1 MKIYVDMD
9 GVLTNFEDAA
19 RDLGQGQGLR
29 PDATEEEKN
38 QMYRAI
44 DEAGASFWANM
55 KWTQDGKKLWNAL
68 RKLNPV
74 LLSSPAQFRG
84 APSGKLT
91 WVNREIPGTSLFLE
105 NQKSSYADRDSV
117 LIDDMLKNVLGW
129 RECGGVGIHHKD
141 TDTTLAEL
149 RDILNQPRYKTVSHT
164 LREVAAKVSILEAL
178 KKILST
184 PEWEKWVH
192 EYFRNRKKEQKQA
205 ANWMKLPVLLA
216 VMTVAQATGATT
228 PEQVIDYVKSRETQV
243 QKEVKPSQQDMK
255 QLEDAIPFLVE
266 ESELNKLKAPRL
278 VPYRL
283 FKGMLG
289 IKLDKGLKK
298 VMPFMEHHPAFS
310 MMSKEMKARYI
321 SDAFI
326 NKLNN
331 PQHSQAKGILGDY
344 LESKEESFDSL
355 GDYVENYLK
364 TKTLSA

>member
-9 GVLTNFEDAA
+9 GVLTNFEDAV
-19 RDLGQGQGLR
+19 RDLGQGQGLKQ
-29 PDATEEEKN
+29 DATEEEKN

-44 DEAGASFWANM
+44 DKAGVTFWENM
-55 KWTQDGKKLWNAL
+55 KWAPDGKKLWNAL
-68 RKLNPV
+68 KKYNPV

-105 NQKSSYADRDSV
+105 DQKSFYADSDAI
-117 LIDDMLKNVLGW
+117 LIDDMLKNVSAW

-141 TDTTLAEL
+141 ADTTLAEL
-149 RDILNQPRYKTVSHT
+149 KEILDQPRYMTVSHAI
-164 LREVAAKVSILEAL
+164 RAVAAKVSILEAM

-184 PEWEKWVH
+184 PQWEKWVH
-192 EYFRNRKKEQKQA
+192 EYFRKKEQKQA
-205 ANWMKLPVLLA
+205 ASWMKLPVMLA
-216 VMTVAQATGATT
+216 IMTVAQATGATT
-228 PEQVIDYVKSRETQV
+228 PEQVIDYVKSKQTQV
-243 QKEVKPSQQDMK
+243 QKDVKPSQQDLK

-266 ESELNKLKAPRL
+266 QSELNKLKTPWL

-289 IKLDKGLKK
+289 IKLDKGLETLL
-298 VMPFMEHHPAFS
+298 PFMDKHPAFS
-310 MMSKEMKARYI
+310 VLNTENKARYI

-326 NKLNN
+326 NKLKN
-331 PQHSQAKGILGDY
+331 PKYSQEKGILGDY
-344 LESKEESFDSL
+344 LKSKEESFDSL

-364 TKTLSA
+364 KKALSA